1 MIRLLL
7 VDDQSLICQGLQAVL
22 GQDLEMQ
29 VVGFAENGEA
39 AIAQVATLRP
49 DVVLMDIRM
58 PVMTGIEA
66 TRLITEQFPNTK
78 ILVLST
84 FDDDRDIA
92 QAMRAGAKGYLL
104 KDMPALELIEAIRF
118 VHRGYCQMA
127 PGLMEKL
134 LTTVSS
140 PVSNNNSNQ
149 QAIAE
154 AIKHLPSRERD
165 VLHLVGQG
173 CTNREIA
180 EQLHLAEGTVKTY
193 VTHILNRLALRNRSQ
208 IAIYANSISTSTNL
222 NEPR

>member
-22 GQDLEMQ
+22 DQETDLQ
-29 VVGFAENGEA
+29 VVGSAGNGEA
-39 AIAQVATLRP
+39 AIAQVAALHP
-49 DVVLMDIRM
+49 NVVLMDIRM

-66 TRLITEQFPNTK
+66 TRLIVEQFPNTK

-84 FDDDRDIA
+84 FDDDLDIA

-104 KDMPALELIEAIRF
+104 KDMPAPELIEAIRC

-134 LTTVSS
+134 LTNVLD
-140 PVSNNNSNQ
+140 NDLDQ
-149 QAIAE
+149 QNIAE
-154 AIKHLPSRERD
+154 KVKQLPSRERD
-165 VLHLVGQG
+165 VLRSIGQG

-180 EQLHLAEGTVKTY
+180 AQLHLAEGTVKTY
-193 VTHILNRLALRNRSQ
+193 VTHLLNRLTLRNRSQ
-208 IAIYANSISTSTNL
+208 LAIYANSISASAAL
-222 NEPR
+222 KESLRC